1 MIVILQIKRK
11 TGKNIENE
19 NDRHLLVNAMLAE
32 RKSGHFLLC
41 SLTLEETLQS
51 SQQASYYSR
60 IVTSD
65 CENVAYLLLFRTLK
79 DMSLKVRS

>member
-11 TGKNIENE
+11 TEKNIENE
-19 NDRHLLVNAMLAE
+19 NDRHLLVNAIAE